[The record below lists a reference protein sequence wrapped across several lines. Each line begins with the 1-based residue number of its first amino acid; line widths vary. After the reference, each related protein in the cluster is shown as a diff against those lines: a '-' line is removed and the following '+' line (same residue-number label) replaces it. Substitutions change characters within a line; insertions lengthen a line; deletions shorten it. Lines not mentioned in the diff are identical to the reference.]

1 MGVLRI
7 KNGLDVMASHRTTTL
22 GILKERHPIPTRSD

>member
-7 KNGLDVMASHRTTTL
+7 KNGLDVMTSHRTTTL
-22 GILKERHPIPTRSD
+22 GIVKDGHPIPTISD